1 MLCNLEQAVVR
12 VNDLPQN
19 HITALGQ
26 NAKVHA
32 VGVEYVTT
40 IDCQRILLCPGCSG
54 RIIKRMAEE
63 YPSTCFDTLA
73 TI

>member
-1 MLCNLEQAVVR
+1 MLCNLEQPVVR

-19 HITALGQ
+19 HITALSQ
-26 NAKVHA
+26 NAEVHA

-54 RIIKRMAEE
+54 RIIKAMAEE
-63 YPSTCFDTLA
+63 YPSTCFNTLA
-73 TI
+73 KI